1 MAVKLKPTLQ
11 IALLDKFL
19 REHHRV
25 RVIQSPERSP
35 VLSGFLVWLIGA
47 LTNISG
53 RKHITICLVIKYRMH
68 IQYYVQ
74 GPRQERLRS
83 SLAEFGRSVDGE
95 VIRQLSST
103 HYSRGAVYICIGEF
117 IDFNP
122 HDPKDYPSVGGIYV
136 LYDIRDRPLYI
147 GQGMTIDKRLRNHY
161 DKFWFKPPIIES
173 ASYLQI
179 DDKPLRER
187 IEAVLTKFLKSNAVI
202 NKRLV
207 NR

>member
-1 MAVKLKPTLQ
+1 
-11 IALLDKFL
+11 
-19 REHHRV
+19 
-25 RVIQSPERSP
+25 
-35 VLSGFLVWLIGA
+35 
-47 LTNISG
+47 
-53 RKHITICLVIKYRMH
+53 MH

-74 GPRQERLRS
+74 GFRQEWLRS

-122 HDPKDYPSVGGIYV
+122 HDSKDYPTVGDIYV
-136 LYDIRDRPLYI
+136 VYDISDRPLYI

-161 DKFWFKPPIIES
+161 DKFWFKPPIVES

-187 IEAVLTKFLKSNAVI
+187 VEAMLIKFLKSNAVI
-202 NKRLV
+202 NKQLV
-207 NR
+207 NRQVHATKPPSGQQLAATTLIACQSPLRASPVCSLEQRSSSGSHPNCPGNLRR